1 MVDKALPAGRDGA
14 GPDAAARDIP
24 DATPARAQALGL
36 VARLLAGLLAGLLL
50 FDVALGRIDARRDLS
65 DEPMHQ
71 PDPEL
76 GWTNLPGF
84 RNDKTVISSLG
95 LRSPEIPAD
104 APPGELRIL
113 GVGASTVYGAGRG
126 GPDMLHSWSAFLE
139 QECVRRFGGDWR
151 VLNGGVMGYSAVQ
164 AARRAIRLLPQAEPD
179 LVLLFLAP
187 GSQALLD
194 WSSARHYVHAGSRLL
209 PLDIARLVPDPL
221 LPAAAA
227 LHAALGRSAIYTRYR
242 ARASDAGRRPPEI
255 SRFVLSRAPASPLVQ
270 PLLQR
275 TWDEIAALDEAARA
289 QGAELRVVLHYE
301 PFMDGPGAWAAYL
314 RDHAAGGAPPP
325 GTPREEPLEVLREE
339 CARRGIGCWSL
350 ADVLTRI
357 GTDHARY
364 TCDDAHW
371 SAEGHALVA
380 EGLAERLA
388 ADDGGTPT
396 RPGTLAAGGLIERL
410 RRARADRPRD

>member
-1 MVDKALPAGRDGA
+1 MVDTSLPAGRGGGTSDPA
-14 GPDAAARDIP
+14 LPAVAARAGVP
-24 DATPARAQALGL
+24 GL
-36 VARLLAGLLAGLLL
+36 LARLLAGLLAGLLL
-50 FDVALGRIDARRDLS
+50 FDVALGRLDARRDLS

-84 RNDKTVISSLG
+84 RNAMTTISSLG

-104 APPGELRIL
+104 APHAELRIL

-126 GPDMLHSWSAFLE
+126 GPDMHHTWSAFLE
-139 QECVRRFGGDWR
+139 ADCARRFGGDWR

-164 AARRAIRLLPQAEPD
+164 AARRAIRLLPEVQPD

-194 WSSARHYVHAGSRLL
+194 WSSARHYVHAGGRLL
-209 PLDIARLVPDPL
+209 PLDIARALPGPL

-227 LHAALGRSAIYTRYR
+227 LHAALGHSAIYTRYR
-242 ARASDAGRRPPEI
+242 ARASDTGRRPPEI
-255 SRFVLSRAPASPLVQ
+255 SRFVLSRAPAGPLVE

-275 TWDEIAALDEAARA
+275 TWDELAALADAARA

-301 PFMDGPGAWAAYL
+301 PFMDSPGAWAAYL
-314 RDHAAGGAPPP
+314 RTHAASGAPPP
-325 GTPREEPLEVLREE
+325 GTPREEPLDRLREE
-339 CARRGIGCWSL
+339 CARRGIATWSM
-350 ADVLTRI
+350 ADVLTQI
-357 GTDHARY
+357 GSDHARY

-380 EGLAERLA
+380 GGLAERLA
-388 ADDGGTPT
+388 ADDGGTP
-396 RPGTLAAGGLIERL
+396 REPGTLADGGLLERL